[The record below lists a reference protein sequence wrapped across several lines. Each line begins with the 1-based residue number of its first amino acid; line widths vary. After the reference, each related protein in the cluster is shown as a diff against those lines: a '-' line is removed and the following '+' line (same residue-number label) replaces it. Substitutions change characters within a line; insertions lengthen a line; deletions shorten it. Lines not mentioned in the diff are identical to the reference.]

1 MTDRR
6 ALAQRLAPLAL
17 LVLLA
22 GAWLVPAPALLRPG
36 SAGPEPADRWSD
48 ALDALSDDAL
58 VLVGFDPDVG
68 TYAEIRATVRA
79 ALADLLNRDARLA
92 FVNLTPE
99 GRALLIA
106 ELARLGRGE
115 ANPTRWLDLGF
126 LPGAEAALVSLA
138 GALDVPGDAD
148 GAIAR
153 RLETEGTD
161 AVEALLVVGG
171 NDLGPRSWVEQVL
184 PRIGDRPLLAIAPTI
199 LLPELQPFLATG
211 QVDALLATPGDGAAY
226 RAAVELGPLERLR
239 EPEPNVLPLLLGMLV
254 ALGGLGQAWITRAGS
269 SIRELGREG
278 REHA

>member
-6 ALAQRLAPLAL
+6 ALAQRLAPLVL

-22 GAWLVPAPALLRPG
+22 GAWLVPAPALLRLG
-36 SAGPEPADRWSD
+36 SSGPEPADRWSD

-184 PRIGDRPLLAIAPTI
+184 PRLGDRPLLAIAPTI

-239 EPEPNVLPLLLGMLV
+239 EPEPSVLPLLLGMLV
-254 ALGGLGQAWITRAGS
+254 ALGVLGQAWVTRAGS
-269 SIRELGREG
+269 SIREFGREG